1 MFPTL
6 FESNHISIQTLWVF
20 VVAAMLT
27 GSWLAV
33 KRLKRRRVNFNLFIQ
48 HSTSFLFSAVLL
60 SRILYFFTHP
70 MAYFPAFDLRTLVN
84 FVSIWDQG
92 FSFWGALLGFTLM
105 LIYRIKKEGESLWK
119 WFDALSI
126 PVLVGLI
133 IGEIGAFLGGYSY
146 GSPTNL
152 PWGVSYETFTVKYTT
167 AIHPTQ
173 IYAVLLIGLLLW
185 SKHKIKEKSKFFE
198 TDGNATIYLATGYC
212 IIASLLEITRGD
224 DTLMLLGIRVPLI
237 LFLLATI
244 GFCYLLHN
252 RHAQFTNSETNEST
266 ESA

>member
-1 MFPTL
+1 MFPVL
-6 FESNHISIQTLWVF
+6 FESDHVSLQTLWVF
-20 VVAAMLT
+20 VVIALLV

-48 HSTSFLFSAVLL
+48 HSASFLFSAVLL
-60 SRILYFFTHP
+60 SRIVYFFTHP
-70 MAYFPAFDLRTLVN
+70 MAYFPAFDLRTVWN
-84 FVSIWDQG
+84 FLSIWDQG

-105 LIYRIKKEGESLWK
+105 LIYRIKKEGEALWK
-119 WFDALSI
+119 WFDSLSV

-133 IGEIGAFLGGYSY
+133 IGEVGAFLGGYSY
-146 GSPTNL
+146 GSPTDL

-173 IYAVLLIGLLLW
+173 LYAVLLIGALLF
-185 SKHKIKEKSKFFE
+185 SKYKLKEKSKFFE
-198 TDGNATIYLATGYC
+198 TDGNATIFLATGYC
-212 IIASLLEITRGD
+212 AIASLLEMTRGD

-237 LFLLATI
+237 LFLIATI
-244 GFCYLLHN
+244 GFCYLLFR
-252 RHAQFTNSETNEST
+252 RHTEFINSKENEST